1 MSVIAPPAPPQSAP
15 PRRLLRGV
23 VIGIAIGLVFVIVA
37 VIVFAVTRP
46 REREID
52 FLSPTSGS
60 PDGARA
66 VVNVLRDQGVDVEPA
81 TTLAEVR
88 AVDSDPADT
97 TLLLYDAYLVLGR
110 DQHRELLRLADR
122 VVVLDAVD
130 TELDVF
136 APGVIYDS
144 NGFGETF
151 RADCDLP
158 AAENAETVSGSPYLY
173 DISEAEGDVTGC
185 FETGD
190 GLHAVVDTRTSGAE
204 VTIVG
209 ISQAFTNSRILDAGN
224 AAFALNLVGEH
235 ETLIWYRPDLSE
247 LDSGEI
253 PTAVSLTPPWVTP
266 LILLVVLFGLAAA
279 VWRGRRLGSLVVE
292 RLPVVVRANE
302 TMEGRAR
309 LYERAGSREHA
320 LDSLR
325 IGSVARLAKLC
336 GLPRRATFDE
346 VIDAVAA
353 LTGRTRSDLST
364 LLVDRIPVNDGDL
377 VQLSDDLLLL
387 EAELTRV
394 VRGR

>member
-1 MSVIAPPAPPQSAP
+1 MSVTAPPAPPHSAP

-88 AVDSDPADT
+88 AVDSDPAAT
-97 TLLLYDAYLVLGR
+97 TLLLYDAYLVLGE

-136 APGVIYDS
+136 APGVIYDG
-144 NGFGETF
+144 NGFGQTF

-158 AAENAETVSGSPYLY
+158 AAQKAETVAGSPYLY
-173 DISEAEGDVTGC
+173 DIGEADNDVTGC

-190 GLHAVVDTRTSGAE
+190 GLHAVVDTRTSGAD

-209 ISQAFTNSRILDAGN
+209 ISQVFTNSRILDAGN

-253 PTAVSLTPPWVTP
+253 PTAVGLTPPWVTP
-266 LILLVVLFGLAAA
+266 LILLVLLFGLAAA
-279 VWRGRRLGSLVVE
+279 IWRGRRLGALVTE

-325 IGSVARLAKLC
+325 IGAISRLAKLS

-353 LTGRTRSDLST
+353 LTGRSGDDLSA
-364 LLVDRIPVNDGDL
+364 LLVDRIPGSDGDL
-377 VQLSDDLLLL
+377 VELSDDLLLL
-387 EAELTRV
+387 EAELTRI

>member
-1 MSVIAPPAPPQSAP
+1 MSVTAPPAPPQSAP
-15 PRRLLRGV
+15 PRRLARGV
-23 VIGIAIGLVFVIVA
+23 FIGIAIGLVFVLVA
-37 VIVFAVTRP
+37 VIVYAVTRP

-60 PDGARA
+60 PDGSRA

-81 TTLAEVR
+81 TTLADVR
-88 AVDSDPADT
+88 AVDSDPAAT
-97 TLLLYDAYLVLGR
+97 TIVLYDAYLVLGG

-130 TELDVF
+130 TELDAF
-136 APGVIYDS
+136 APGVVS
-144 NGFGETF
+144 ASGGFGDVY
-151 RADCDLP
+151 RADCELP
-158 AAENAETVSGSPYLY
+158 AVEKAEAVSGWPYLY
-173 DISEAEGDVTGC
+173 DISDAEADVTGC
-185 FETGD
+185 FEAEE
-190 GLHAVVDTRTSGAE
+190 GLYAVVHTRTSGAD

-209 ISQAFTNSRILDAGN
+209 LSGALSNSQILDAGN
-224 AAFALNLVGEH
+224 AAFALNLLGEH

-279 VWRGRRLGSLVVE
+279 IWRGRRLGALVAE

-325 IGSVARLAKLC
+325 IGALARLAVLC

-353 LTGRTRSDLST
+353 LTGRSRDDLSA
-364 LLVDRIPVNDGDL
+364 LLVDRIPGNDGDL

-387 EAELTRV
+387 EAELTRI

>member
-320 LDSLR
+320 LDTLR

>member
-1 MSVIAPPAPPQSAP
+1 MSVMMPPAPPQSAP
-15 PRRLLRGV
+15 PRRLGRGV
-23 VIGIAIGLVFVIVA
+23 LIGVAIGLVFVLVA
-37 VIVFAVTRP
+37 VVVYAVTRP

-60 PDGARA
+60 PGGSRA

-88 AVDSDPADT
+88 AVDSDPAAT
-97 TLLLYDAYLVLGR
+97 TLLLYDAPLVLGK

-122 VVVLDAVD
+122 IVVLDAVD
-130 TELDVF
+130 TELDDF
-136 APGVIYDS
+136 APGVVYDS
-144 NGFGETF
+144 DGFGDTF
-151 RADCDLP
+151 RADCDLS
-158 AAENAETVSGSPYLY
+158 AAEQAEAVSGQPYLY
-173 DISEAEGDVTGC
+173 DISDADSDVTGC
-185 FETGD
+185 FETDD
-190 GLHAVVDTRTSGAE
+190 GLYAVVHTRTSGAE

-209 ISQAFTNSRILDAGN
+209 LSQVFTNSRILDAGN
-224 AAFALNLVGEH
+224 AAFALNLLGEH

-279 VWRGRRLGSLVVE
+279 VWRGRRLGPLVTE

-325 IGSVARLAKLC
+325 IGALARLATLC

-353 LTGRTRSDLST
+353 LTGRSRDDLSA
-364 LLVDRIPVNDGDL
+364 LLVDRIPGSDGDL
-377 VQLSDDLLLL
+377 VELSDDLLLL
-387 EAELTRV
+387 EAELTRI